1 MEQQS
6 KIEDIYRYYNTL
18 IDSHSAILKHLKRRI
33 YHIGTLRLLLI
44 VGVSGVLWLLRDMDW
59 GILVL
64 LSVVFLLAFLFLV
77 VYHSKL
83 FEKRHFEEGLI
94 RLFQNELKAL
104 DYDFSAFDGASEQ
117 IDTQHPF
124 SMDLDIFG
132 DGSLFQSINRT
143 VTQFGKESLVAR
155 FKRPLSD
162 KNEILM
168 HQESVAEMKES
179 GDFRH
184 HFYVSGEMASNE
196 KQDIKR
202 LFSADNTSCLSE
214 SRTTGVLIWLVPAIW
229 ILLITG
235 YMLHWVPVSF
245 FFVYLAVCFP
255 VANFS
260 FKSIN
265 KALSS
270 VSKTEHILKTYS
282 KLMQQVEQA
291 QFNAPLLQ
299 ACQAKL
305 LENPSLATRTSS
317 GLLRKL
323 AMTNKRSIPLPLS
336 VILSLPSV
344 ILNEVKNR
352 IATKGKPTAEI
363 LHFVQN
369 VPMKFNQCVC
379 FACGTN
385 DSSASTAV
393 KSLSRIIGAL
403 DQRFSIMG
411 ILLNLF
417 YMRDTRQAMKLE
429 RWKRQNAGRLSAW
442 FEALGD
448 FDAFCSYGAYAFNHP
463 DYIYPTLTDS
473 YFEMAG
479 KALGHPLIHRDKCVR
494 NDIHIPKSKYFLI
507 VTGANMA
514 GKSTFL
520 RTIGV
525 NHLLACMGLPVCAE
539 SLAVYPALLV
549 TSLRTAD
556 SLVANES
563 YFFAELKRLKM
574 IIDRLDAGEK
584 LIIILDEILKGTNS
598 VDKQQGSVALI
609 KQLINKNTCGIIAT
623 HDLLLGALADTFP
636 AHIQNK
642 RFEAEIKDDELI
654 FTYQLRDGIAQ
665 NMNATFLMKKM
676 GIYPKTLIIAM

>member
-18 IDSHSAILKHLKRRI
+18 INSHSAILKHLKRRI

-44 VGVSGVLWLLRDMDW
+44 VGVFVVLWLLRDKDW

-94 RLFQNELKAL
+94 RLFKNELKAL
-104 DYDFSAFDGASEQ
+104 DYDFSAFDGAFEQ
-117 IDTQHPF
+117 IDSQHPF

-143 VTQFGKESLVAR
+143 VTTFGKESLVAR
-155 FKRPLSD
+155 FKQPLCD

-168 HQESVAEMKES
+168 HQESVAEMKEL

-229 ILLITG
+229 ILLIAG
-235 YMLHWVPVSF
+235 YIFQWVPVSF

-255 VANFS
+255 VVNFS
-260 FKSIN
+260 YKSIN
-265 KALSS
+265 IVLSS
-270 VSKTEHILKTYS
+270 VSKTEHTLKTYS

-291 QFNAPLLQ
+291 QFIAPLLQ
-299 ACQAKL
+299 ACQSKL
-305 LENPSLATRTSS
+305 LEN
-317 GLLRKL
+317 
-323 AMTNKRSIPLPLS
+323 
-336 VILSLPSV
+336 
-344 ILNEVKNR
+344 
-352 IATKGKPTAEI
+352 
-363 LHFVQN
+363 
-369 VPMKFNQCVC
+369 
-379 FACGTN
+379 
-385 DSSASTAV
+385 SASLAV

-403 DQRFSIMG
+403 DQRFNLMG

-417 YMRDTRQAMKLE
+417 YMRDTRQAVKLE
-429 RWKRQNAGRLSAW
+429 RWKRQNANRLSVW

-448 FDAFCSYGAYAFNHP
+448 FDAFCSYGAFAFNHP
-463 DYIYPTLTDS
+463 DYTYPKLTDS

-479 KALGHPLIHRDKCVR
+479 KALGHPLIHRNKCIR

-520 RTIGV
+520 RTVGV
-525 NHLLACMGLPVCAE
+525 NHLLTCMGLPVCAE
-539 SLAVYPALLV
+539 SLAVYPARLV

-574 IIDRLDAGEK
+574 IIDRLDAGEQ

-598 VDKQQGSVALI
+598 VDKQQGSIALI
-609 KQLINKNTCGIIAT
+609 KQLINKNSCGIIAT

-642 RFEAEIKDDELI
+642 RFEAEIQDDELI